1 MGTRL
6 LRCVYSSLAALGLII
21 VLVTFTPLVPWWGN
35 LLAGEWTDPSGD
47 VLIVLGG
54 ATVGETFVGEN
65 SYWRALYGVRAW
77 RQGGFR
83 RVLICGG
90 GAPVPVSELMRD
102 FITAYG
108 VPSNAIQI
116 ETLSANTHENAL
128 NARKALGPEPQGRL
142 VLLTSDYHMFRAMR
156 LFRKAGLNVTPYP
169 IPDVLKRSVRW
180 RSRWPAFLDLVTE
193 TAAIGWYA
201 AHGWI

>member
-1 MGTRL
+1 MKTRL
-6 LRCVYSSLAALGLII
+6 FHFVYSCLATLGLIM
-21 VLVTFTPLVPWWGN
+21 VLVTFTPLVPWWGG
-35 LLAGEWTDPSGD
+35 LLAGEWNDSGGD

-83 RVLICGG
+83 RILICGG

-102 FITAYG
+102 FITAHG
-108 VPSNAIQI
+108 VPGEAIQI
-116 ETLSANTHENAL
+116 ETLSTNTHENAL
-128 NARKALGPEPQGRL
+128 NALKILGPEPRGKL
-142 VLLTSDYHMFRAMR
+142 VLLTSDYHMFRALR
-156 LFRKAGLNVTPYP
+156 LFRKAGLNVVPHP
-169 IPDVLKRSVRW
+169 IPDVLKRAVRW
-180 RSRWPAFLDLVTE
+180 RSRWPAFLDLAGE
-193 TAAIGWYA
+193 TLAIGWYA